1 MSISTDRLT
10 FTGRYTDAEMV
21 SLLTTFYKTTLKD
34 GTLPFARTRRR
45 TGATDVFM
53 FEAPPQIED
62 FGPSLWHAGIALR
75 SLPNYPAGALVVGGK
90 DSFTKLLLH
99 LNSNTG
105 ITDTIGNAV
114 AASGNAQ
121 ISTALYRFGGASL
134 LLDGTGDFLTITN
147 VAALRPGASDFTLEF
162 WVYLAA
168 NQTSKALFGTKT
180 GANATEY
187 MVSIGSTQ
195 NCINVATG
203 AGALLTDTTNP
214 LSIQT
219 WHHVAWTRSGSSNKV
234 FVDGAVIG
242 TLHLEPKLLRHLEP
256 HHRSRRI
263 ERAWRLQRLIR

>member
-1 MSISTDRLT
+1 
-10 FTGRYTDAEMV
+10 V
-21 SLLTTFYKTTLKD
+21 
-34 GTLPFARTRRR
+34 
-45 TGATDVFM
+45 
-53 FEAPPQIED
+53 
-62 FGPSLWHAGIALR
+62 
-75 SLPNYPAGALVVGGK
+75 VVGAK

-134 LLDGTGDFLTITN
+134 LLDGTGDFLTVTN

-219 WHHVAWTRSGSSNKV
+219 WHHVAWARSGSNNKV
-234 FVDGAVIG
+234 FIDGAQIG
-242 TLHLEPKLLRHLEP
+242 TTFTNRRISRPPPTSSSATTPRQAWAISTVRSTRW
-256 HHRSRRI
+256 RSRSASRDGPPPSRLAPKPI
-263 ERAWRLQRLIR
+263 RVIAWALNLVFAFATRQI